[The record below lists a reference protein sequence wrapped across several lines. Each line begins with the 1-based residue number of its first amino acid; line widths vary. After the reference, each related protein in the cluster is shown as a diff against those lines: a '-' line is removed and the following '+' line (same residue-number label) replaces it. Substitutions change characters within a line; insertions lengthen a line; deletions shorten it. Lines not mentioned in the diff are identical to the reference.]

1 MAAFTYRAI
10 DDQGRISSGELE
22 ALNGIDLELRLKR
35 LGYDLI
41 TFEPVAGRSWLTS
54 RRVSKPELINF
65 CFHLEQMLTAGVP
78 IIDALTDL
86 RDSVDAS
93 EFKNV
98 IAALLED
105 IEGGKTLSVAMANH
119 PRAFDAVFVA
129 LVRAGETAGELPL
142 ALRELTENLKWQ
154 DEMAAQTKRA
164 LLYPTLVLIV
174 VLSVTMVLLLWLVP
188 TLAVTLKQLVPKLPR
203 ETEFLIWVSANMRQ
217 HWYAFFGVPIVL
229 AALGLWLVNANEAAR
244 LRFDRIKLKLPIY
257 GRLMSKIIM
266 ARFSTYFAMLYK
278 SGISV
283 LDGIHICERIVGNR
297 VVASALGK
305 VGRGINE
312 GQSLTAAFSSA
323 ELFPPLVL
331 RMMKVGEST
340 GELDKALDN
349 VSYFYNRDVRDE
361 IGRLQTMIGPL
372 TTIILGGMIGA
383 IVLLMFLPIYDVIT
397 KIKL

>member
-129 LVRAGETAGELPL
+129 LVRAGG
-142 ALRELTENLKWQ
+142 
-154 DEMAAQTKRA
+154 
-164 LLYPTLVLIV
+164 
-174 VLSVTMVLLLWLVP
+174 
-188 TLAVTLKQLVPKLPR
+188 
-203 ETEFLIWVSANMRQ
+203 
-217 HWYAFFGVPIVL
+217 
-229 AALGLWLVNANEAAR
+229 
-244 LRFDRIKLKLPIY
+244 
-257 GRLMSKIIM
+257 
-266 ARFSTYFAMLYK
+266 
-278 SGISV
+278 
-283 LDGIHICERIVGNR
+283 
-297 VVASALGK
+297 
-305 VGRGINE
+305 
-312 GQSLTAAFSSA
+312 
-323 ELFPPLVL
+323 
-331 RMMKVGEST
+331 
-340 GELDKALDN
+340 
-349 VSYFYNRDVRDE
+349 
-361 IGRLQTMIGPL
+361 
-372 TTIILGGMIGA
+372 
-383 IVLLMFLPIYDVIT
+383 
-397 KIKL
+397 

>member
-1 MAAFTYRAI
+1 MAAFTYRAV
-10 DDQGRISSGELE
+10 DQDGRISSGELE
-22 ALNGIDLELRLKR
+22 ALNGVDLELRLKR

-41 TFEPVAGRSWLTS
+41 TFEPVVGRSFLTS

-65 CFHLEQMLTAGVP
+65 CFHLEQMLAAGVP
-78 IIDALTDL
+78 IIDALSDL
-86 RDSVDAS
+86 RDSVEAG

-129 LVRAGETAGELPL
+129 LVRAGETAGELPG

-164 LLYPTLVLIV
+164 LLYPALVLTV
-174 VLSVTMVLLLWLVP
+174 VIGVTLALMLWLVP
-188 TLAVTLKQLVPKLPR
+188 QLAITLKQLVPKLPR
-203 ETEFLIWVSANMRQ
+203 ETEFLIWLSAAMRT
-217 HWYAFFGVPIVL
+217 HWYAVFGIPAIGAIAGLFVL
-229 AALGLWLVNANEAAR
+229 KANDDAR
-244 LRFDRIKLKLPIY
+244 LKFDRVKLKLPIY

-297 VVASALGK
+297 VIASALAK

-312 GQSLTAAFSSA
+312 GQSLSAAFSA
-323 ELFPPLVL
+323 TELFPPLVL

-340 GELDKALDN
+340 GELDKALAN

-361 IGRLQTMIGPL
+361 IGRLQTLLGPF
-372 TTIILGGMIGA
+372 TTILLGGMVMA
-383 IVLLMFLPIYDVIT
+383 IVVLMFLPIYDVIT